1 MWWAWLQVSP
11 DWKCSSSTCRPCT
24 WVCPGHGYSE
34 EDWRWSSDGVA
45 TQVCILSW
53 SARSF
58 ESERSSE
65 WQHLIFFTWPNSLV
79 WLKNSSP
86 LWFSRW
92 KVART
97 GQHSFICGSRMEG
110 NLGSLIWQIIV
121 RRKKIWQFLMS
132 VVHIVSF
139 IWFAV
144 VSCIIHCTNLSE
156 YRFPFR
162 VFLFKRMYIL
172 YKARYIRGTKCCA
185 SLYLAVSEHEYR
197 N

>member
-1 MWWAWLQVSP
+1 MILWWCCHPSLHSLMKCEVFRVWTIFRVATSNFFYLAQLVSLTEEFITSVILP
-11 DWKCSSSTCRPCT
+11 LESCSHRAALI
-24 WVCPGHGYSE
+24 YLRE
-34 EDWRWSSDGVA
+34 SDGRK
-45 TQVCILSW
+45 SG
-53 SARSF
+53 F
-58 ESERSSE
+58 
-65 WQHLIFFTWPNSLV
+65 PNLTVYCS
-79 WLKNSSP
+79 K
-86 LWFSRW
+86 
-92 KVART
+92 
-97 GQHSFICGSRMEG
+97 
-110 NLGSLIWQIIV
+110 
-121 RRKKIWQFLMS
+121 KKIWQFLMS